1 MSEWCGLGNMAL
13 FFLGSQVT
21 SAICARYS
29 AAYNR
34 QNGFSTQGLIM
45 TSFPYAFY
53 QVSVLPGQMSQS

>member
-21 SAICARYS
+21 SATCARYS

-34 QNGFSTQGLIM
+34 KNGFSTQGLM
-45 TSFPYAFY
+45 TFFLYAFH
-53 QVSVLPGQMSQS
+53 QVSVLSGQMSQS